1 MSVENIDCRRTC
13 YGGLGRQKG
22 QPYMMASSAT
32 SLSNMLLLAGQY
44 HDALRY
50 VDTAEAYIVGDGDM
64 RRKCELGLIRAQA
77 FRRREDYGR
86 QVTFIPVCKE
96 LSMRQV
102 RI

>member
-50 VDTAEAYIVGDGDM
+50 VDTAEAY
-64 RRKCELGLIRAQA
+64 
-77 FRRREDYGR
+77 
-86 QVTFIPVCKE
+86 TVCKE

>member
-1 MSVENIDCRRTC
+1 
-13 YGGLGRQKG
+13 
-22 QPYMMASSAT
+22 MMASSAT

-50 VDTAEAYIVGDGDM
+50 VDTAEAY
-64 RRKCELGLIRAQA
+64 
-77 FRRREDYGR
+77 
-86 QVTFIPVCKE
+86 TVCKE

>member
-1 MSVENIDCRRTC
+1 MIRKDTA
-13 YGGLGRQKG
+13 GLRYAEEAWRLSRQKG

-64 RRKCELGLIRAQA
+64 RRRCELGL
-77 FRRREDYGR
+77 
-86 QVTFIPVCKE
+86 
-96 LSMRQV
+96 
-102 RI
+102 